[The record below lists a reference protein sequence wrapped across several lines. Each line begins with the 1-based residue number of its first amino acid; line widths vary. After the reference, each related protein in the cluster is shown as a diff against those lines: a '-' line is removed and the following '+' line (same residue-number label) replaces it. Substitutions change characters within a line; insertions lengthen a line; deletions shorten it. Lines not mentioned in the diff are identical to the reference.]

1 MQALDRIIQRAKASP
16 KRIVLPEGFDSRI
29 IQAAARIH
37 KDGIADP
44 ILLGESEQI
53 MRRAEKVGVDVS
65 HIEIINPAN
74 SDMLLEFGELVYQL
88 RKTKGIDRKQA
99 NELAKTPLW
108 FGNLLVKTDYA
119 DGSVSGA
126 VHSTAN
132 VVRTAIRA
140 LGVRPGAKMVSSFFL
155 MVFDQPYHETLKGSA
170 LFADCALIVEPT
182 AEQMAEI
189 ALATANN
196 ARVLLEDDP
205 RVAMLSFSTSG
216 SARHPKVSKVQQAT
230 DMVKDRD
237 ATIQVDGEIQFHA
250 AVQPKIAKHK
260 VIDTQVHGR
269 SNVFVFPSLEAGNIA
284 YKMIQLAGGAKAI
297 GPFLQG
303 LNKPANDLPRSCSVD
318 DIYYTIAATS
328 VLANKSTPSVIG

>member
-1 MQALDRIIQRAKASP
+1 MQALGNILKRAKASP

-29 IQAAARIH
+29 IQAAARVH
-37 KDGIADP
+37 QEGIADP
-44 ILLGESEQI
+44 ILLGETEQI
-53 MRRAEKVGVDVS
+53 KRRAERVGVDVS

-74 SDMLLEFGELVYQL
+74 SDMVLEFGEMVYQL
-88 RKTKGIDRKQA
+88 RKSKGIDRKQA
-99 NELAKTPLW
+99 MELAKTPLW

-140 LGVRPGAKMVSSFFL
+140 LGIKPGAKMVSSFFL
-155 MVFDQPYHETLKGSA
+155 MVFDQDHHEHLTGSA
-170 LFADCALIVEPT
+170 LFADCALIIDPT

-189 ALATANN
+189 ALSTADS
-196 ARVLLEDDP
+196 ARRLLQDEP

-216 SARHPKVSKVQQAT
+216 SARHARVSKVQKAT
-230 DMVKDRD
+230 DIVRD
-237 ATIQVDGEIQFHA
+237 SDASLQVDGEIQFHA

-269 SNVFVFPSLEAGNIA
+269 SNVFIFPSLEAGNIA
-284 YKMIQLAGGAKAI
+284 YKMAEYTGGAKAI

-303 LNKPANDLPRSCSVD
+303 LNKPATDLPRSCSAE
-318 DIYYTIAATS
+318 DIYYTIATS
-328 VLANKSTPSVIG
+328 AVLADK

>member
-1 MQALDRIIQRAKASP
+1 MQALNNILKRAKASP
-16 KRIVLPEGFDSRI
+16 QRIVLPEGFDSRI

-37 KDGIADP
+37 QEGIADP

-53 MRRAEKVGVDVS
+53 LRRAEKVGVDVS

-74 SDMLLEFGELVYQL
+74 SDMLLEFGEMVYQL
-88 RKTKGIDRKQA
+88 RKSKGIDRKQA
-99 NELAKTPLW
+99 GELAKTPLW

-140 LGVRPGAKMVSSFFL
+140 LGVRPDAKMVSSFFL
-155 MVFDQPYHETLKGSA
+155 MVFDKEHHEHLTGSA
-170 LFADCALIVEPT
+170 LFADCALIIEPT

-196 ARVLLEDDP
+196 ARILLEGEP

-230 DMVKDRD
+230 DLVRDSD
-237 ATIQVDGEIQFHA
+237 ATLQVDGEIQFHA

-260 VIDTQVHGR
+260 VIDTQVNGR
-269 SNVFVFPSLEAGNIA
+269 SNVFIFPSLEAGNIA
-284 YKMIQLAGGAKAI
+284 YKMAEYAGGAKAI

-303 LNKPANDLPRSCSVD
+303 LNKPATDLSRSCSAE
-318 DIYYTIAATS
+318 DIYYTIATS
-328 VLANKSTPSVIG
+328 AVLAGAD

>member
-1 MQALDRIIQRAKASP
+1 MQALDNIIKRAKASP
-16 KRIVLPEGFDSRI
+16 KRIVLSEGFDSRV

-37 KDGIADP
+37 KEGIADP

-53 MRRAEKVGVDVS
+53 MRRAERVGVDIS

-74 SDMLLEFGELVYQL
+74 SDMLMEFGETVYQM
-88 RKTKGIDRKQA
+88 RKSKGVDRKQA

-108 FGNLLVKTDYA
+108 FGNLLVKSGYA
-119 DGSVSGA
+119 DGSVAGA

-140 LGVRPGAKMVSSFFL
+140 IGVRPDAKMVSSFFL
-155 MVFDQPYHETLKGSA
+155 MVFDQPHHEILKGSV
-170 LFADCALIVEPT
+170 LFADCALIIDPT
-182 AEQMAEI
+182 AEQMTEI

-196 ARVLLEDDP
+196 ARRLLEEEP

-216 SARHPKVSKVQQAT
+216 SARNPKVSKVQQAT
-230 DMVKDRD
+230 EMVKDRD
-237 ATIQVDGEIQFHA
+237 ATIKVDGEVQFHA
-250 AVQPKIAKHK
+250 AVLPKVAKHK
-260 VIDTQVHGR
+260 VIDTQVEGR

-284 YKMIQLAGGAKAI
+284 YKMLQLAGGAKAI

-318 DIYYTIAATS
+318 DIYYTIATTA
-328 VLANKSTPSVIG
+328 VQANR